1 MTINRHIK
9 THDKPRSIREIL
21 AEIEENLAGEL
32 TEKGRAQLEGY
43 KEYWQS
49 RLKRRGKKHDK
60 SD

>member
-32 TEKGRAQLEGY
+32 TEKGRAQLEAIRNTGN
-43 KEYWQS
+43 
-49 RLKRRGKKHDK
+49 HD
-60 SD
+60 